1 MNQIVQVRLRE
12 AGKISY
18 FSTSGLKFK
27 VGDYVIVE
35 QDRGLEYG
43 QVVSEAED
51 GPAGKTE
58 KPIRKIIR
66 KTNPW
71 DHHQIEKNRK
81 KSRELMQTCDR
92 KISEHRLPM
101 KLVEAEYS
109 FDRSKIIFYFTS
121 ESRVDFRNLVKDL
134 ANIFKAR
141 IELKQIGVRDEAK
154 LMGGYGPCGKEL
166 CCAKFLKDFEPVTIR
181 MAKDQN
187 LPLNP
192 TKISGLCGRLMCC
205 LSYENQTYRECLKGL
220 PRVGHEIKTEK
231 GKGKVIAV
239 NPLKRTVT
247 VEVGEGKYLNVKIP
261 DNPKCKSST

>member
-1 MNQIVQVRLRE
+1 MYKLVQVRLRE

-18 FSTSGLKFK
+18 FSTGGLKFK

-43 QVVSEAED
+43 EVVSDEEAVVD
-51 GPAGKTE
+51 TE
-58 KPIRKIIR
+58 IERPLRKIIR

-71 DHHQIEKNRK
+71 DHRQIEKNK
-81 KSRELMQTCDR
+81 QKSTELGHACTR
-92 KISEHRLPM
+92 KIDERRLPM

-121 ESRVDFRNLVKDL
+121 EGRVDFRNLVKDL
-134 ANIFKAR
+134 ANVFKAR

-154 LMGGYGPCGKEL
+154 LMGGFGPCGKEL
-166 CCAKFLKDFEPVTIR
+166 CCVRFLKDFEPVTIR

-187 LPLNP
+187 LSLNP

-205 LSYENQTYRECLKGL
+205 LSYENETYKECIRGL
-220 PRVGHEIKTEK
+220 PKIGQEVKTEK
-231 GKGKVIAV
+231 GKGKVIAL
-239 NPLKRTVT
+239 NPLKRAAT
-247 VEVGEGKYLNVKIP
+247 VEIADGKHIEVKF
-261 DNPKCKSST
+261 